1 MAYFV
6 YKREEGGELM
16 DFLMKT
22 GGFEEQISRVLFKQL
37 MQGLDYCH
45 QNGIAHRDIKPDNLL
60 LDQNFVLKIAGFSF
74 SAPINA
80 RDG

>member
-1 MAYFV
+1 MY
-6 YKREEGGELM
+6 ENNQGCDLM
-16 DFLMKT
+16 DLLLIT
-22 GGFEEQISRVLFKQL
+22 GAFNEPLARHFFKQL

-45 QNGIAHRDIKPDNLL
+45 QNGIAHRDIKPENLL

-74 SAPINA
+74 SAPING